1 MTDKPRPILGDQLP
15 PIRAQ
20 AIKEILQ
27 VTSQFD
33 WAQAK
38 PIPREAIED
47 LMVLAYLRGAAYASD
62 RIVREVKCRHPNHR
76 PGDLCSLCREIV
88 GGPPQRAPSTIGRP
102 KRRRRRNK

>member
-1 MTDKPRPILGDQLP
+1 MTDKPPPAPLGDKLP

-33 WAQAK
+33 WTQAK

-47 LMVLAYLRGAAYASD
+47 LMVLAYLRGAAYATD
-62 RIVREVKCRHPNHR
+62 RITSDALGLAVDVE
-76 PGDLCSLCREIV
+76 
-88 GGPPQRAPSTIGRP
+88 AATPSTVTGR
-102 KRRRRRNK
+102 KLKRRRNK